1 MWLLYLTSLVML
13 VLALRGV
20 RWAYVALA
28 ALLLFYFPASVGFH
42 LRPRACELL
51 VPMDLALY
59 SLRNTPHIV
68 LFAGF
73 YVVSW
78 VQFRSLGWS
87 GLVWAGVA
95 TLVMGALLELA
106 EGVSGNHNCRLR
118 DLVPDA
124 AGGMIAALALVAWR
138 ALRQLITGETG
149 SGATAQ

>member
-28 ALLLFYFPASVGFH
+28 ALILFYFPASVGFH

-51 VPMDLALY
+51 VPVPLALY
-59 SLRNTPHIV
+59 SLHNYPHIV

-78 VQFRSLGWS
+78 VQFRGLGWW
-87 GLVWAGVA
+87 GLARAGLA

-124 AGGMIAALALVAWR
+124 AGGMIAALSLVAWR
-138 ALRQLITGETG
+138 ALRQQITGATG
-149 SGATAQ
+149 SGAPAQ

>member
-1 MWLLYLTSLVML
+1 MWALYLTSFVML

-28 ALLLFYFPASVGFH
+28 ALILFYFPASVGFH

-51 VPMDLALY
+51 VPMQLALY
-59 SLRNTPHIV
+59 SLHNYPHIV

-78 VQFRSLGWS
+78 VQFRGPGW
-87 GLVWAGVA
+87 GGFGWAGAA

-124 AGGMIAALALVAWR
+124 AGGMIAAVALVGWR
-138 ALRQLITGETG
+138 ALRQRITGDTG
-149 SGATAQ
+149 TGAAVQ